1 MRRLPLHK
9 RILILRC
16 LVEGMGIRAT
26 ARAADVSKL
35 TVARL
40 LKAAGQTCAAYQDQ
54 ALRNLSCSRIEVDE
68 IWSFV
73 YAKAKNVEQAKAAPR
88 GAGDVWTWVAMCPET
103 KLVPSW
109 RIGDRTLDTATAF
122 MKDLQSRLAHR
133 VQLTSD
139 GHKAYLEAVEEAFG
153 CDVDYAMLQK
163 IYSTDEL
170 ELKAERIV
178 GEPDLDLISTSMVE
192 RQNLTMRMSMRRFTR
207 QTNAFSKKLEN
218 HAYAVALHFMHY
230 NFCRIHMSLDVTPAM
245 AAGVTPKLYD
255 LDWIVSLVEADAPK
269 PRRPKTY
276 QPRKE
281 KISISK

>member
-1 MRRLPLHK
+1 MNRLPLHK

-26 ARAADVSKL
+26 ARTADVSKL

-40 LKAAGQTCAAYQDQ
+40 LKAAGQTCATYQDQ
-54 ALRNLSCSRIEVDE
+54 ALRDLSCTRIEVDE

-73 YAKAKNVEQAKAAPR
+73 YAKEKNVERAKKAPR
-88 GAGDVWTWVAMCPET
+88 GAGDVWTWVATCPET

-109 RIGDRTLDTATAF
+109 RIGDRTLDTAATF

-163 IYSTDEL
+163 IYAADEL
-170 ELKAERIV
+170 ELKAERIM
-178 GEPDLDLISTSMVE
+178 GEPDVDLISTSIVE
-192 RQNLTMRMSMRRFTR
+192 RQNLTMRMSIRRFTR
-207 QTNAFSKKLEN
+207 RTNAFSKKIEN

-255 LDWIVSLVEADAPK
+255 LDWVAGLIETDAPK

-276 QPRKE
+276 QPRK
-281 KISISK
+281 KP

>member
-1 MRRLPLHK
+1 MNRLPLHK

-26 ARAADVSKL
+26 ARTADVSKL

-40 LKAAGQTCAAYQDQ
+40 LKAAGQTCATYQDQ
-54 ALRNLSCSRIEVDE
+54 ALRDLSCTRIEVDE

-73 YAKAKNVEQAKAAPR
+73 YAKEKNVERAKKAPR
-88 GAGDVWTWVAMCPET
+88 GAGDVWTWVATCPET

-109 RIGDRTLDTATAF
+109 RIGDRTLDTAATF

-163 IYSTDEL
+163 IYAADEL
-170 ELKAERIV
+170 ELKAERIM
-178 GEPDLDLISTSMVE
+178 GEPDVDLISTSIVE
-192 RQNLTMRMSMRRFTR
+192 RQNLTMRMSIRRFTR
-207 QTNAFSKKLEN
+207 RTNAFSKKIEN

-255 LDWIVSLVEADAPK
+255 LDWVAGLIEADAPK

-276 QPRKE
+276 QPRK
-281 KISISK
+281 KP